1 MSAVLAGLAV
11 PIVVAPMAGGPST
24 PELVTAVGGAGGLGF
39 LAGALIGV
47 DALADQVARVRPAG
61 VFGVNL
67 FLPTERV
74 EEDLS
79 EHLAALDRWAARYGV
94 RRGEARWDDD
104 DYPAKLDWLL
114 RHPVPV
120 VSCTFG
126 CPPAEVVAALQGVGS
141 EVWVTVTTPDDA
153 VLAAQVGA
161 DALVVQGFEAGGH
174 RGTFRNS
181 DPAGHVSEQPGLLA
195 LLRQV
200 SAGLAGRRPAPA
212 LVAAGGL
219 ITGADVAAVLT
230 AGAAAAQLGTAF
242 LLCPEAGTT
251 ALHRAAVSCDRA
263 TAVTRAFSGRPARG
277 VRNAF
282 LDERGDRPP
291 AAYPQLNNAGKPVRA
306 AAAAAGDDGPVSLWA
321 GQTHALAR
329 PLPAAQLVAALG
341 EEARSAIAAAAAR
354 LR

>member
-1 MSAVLAGLAV
+1 MSDALAGLAV
-11 PIVVAPMAGGPST
+11 PIVAAPMAGGPST

-47 DALADQVARVRPAG
+47 DALADQVAHVRSAG

-74 EEDLS
+74 DTDLS

-114 RHPVPV
+114 THPVPV

-126 CPPAEVVAALQGVGS
+126 CPPAEVVAAVQGVGS

-174 RGTFRNS
+174 RGTFGNS
-181 DPAGHVSEQPGLLA
+181 DPAGHVSEHPGLLA

-200 SAGLAGRRPAPA
+200 SAGLAGRGPV

-219 ITGADVAAVLT
+219 ITGADVAAVLA
-230 AGAAAAQLGTAF
+230 AGAGAAQLGTAF

-251 ALHRAAVSCDRA
+251 ALHRAAVSSDRV

-291 AAYPQLNNAGKPVRA
+291 AAYPQLNNAGKSVRA
-306 AAAAAGDDGPVSLWA
+306 AAAAAGDDGPMSLWA

-341 EEARSAIAAAAAR
+341 AEARSAIAAAATR